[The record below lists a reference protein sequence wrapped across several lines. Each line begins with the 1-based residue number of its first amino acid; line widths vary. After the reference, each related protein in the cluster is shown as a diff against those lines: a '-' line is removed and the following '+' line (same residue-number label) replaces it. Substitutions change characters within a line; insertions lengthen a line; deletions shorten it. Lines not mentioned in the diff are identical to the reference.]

1 MLSRVDKGGGEDGQM
16 RWKGKRKRKR
26 KDNHVPSI
34 SLLEGN
40 FPMTLPVHFLIGWS
54 VGLS

>member
-1 MLSRVDKGGGEDGQM
+1 MLSRVDKGGREDGQM

-40 FPMTLPVHFLIGWS
+40 FPMIHLLISWS